1 MTRCD
6 NQLNPTNVSRS
17 YTTDGGISIRNGGI
31 DLPGGP
37 RMGITIDEGPLAAP
51 IASFT

>member
-6 NQLNPTNVSRS
+6 NQSNPPYVSRS

-31 DLPGGP
+31 DLPAGP
-37 RMGITIDEGPLAAP
+37 GMGITIDEGPLAAP